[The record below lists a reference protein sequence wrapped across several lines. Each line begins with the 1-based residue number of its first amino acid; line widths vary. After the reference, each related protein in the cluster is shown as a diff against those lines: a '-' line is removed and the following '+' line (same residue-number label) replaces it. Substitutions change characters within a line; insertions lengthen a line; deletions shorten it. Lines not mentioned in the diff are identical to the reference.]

1 MKLSILSI
9 LVRLALF
16 TLLIINFSCS
26 KTETGDEHC
35 PEGYTGKNC
44 DVQITPDSVFVTKI
58 NIVRFPPTNIPGQ
71 SWDTINDPDIFVQLR
86 QNNVEIWRSE
96 IVFVNASPDTNYIF
110 KTDTLVLTDQMAQYA
125 IHLYDQDDNSDE
137 YMGGI
142 NFLSYTDNNGFPELL
157 IIDDGSEVAAE
168 LSMEY
173 SWK

>member
-1 MKLSILSI
+1 MKLSILSTLI
-9 LVRLALF
+9 KLTLS

-44 DVQITPDSVFVTKI
+44 DLQITPDSVFVTKI
-58 NIVRFPPTNIPGQ
+58 NIIRFPAANIPGHN
-71 SWDTINDPDIFVQLR
+71 WDTTSDADIFVQVR
-86 QNNVEIWRSE
+86 QNNVEIWRSTK
-96 IVFVNASPDTNYIF
+96 VFANASPDTNYIF

-125 IHLYDQDDNSDE
+125 IHLYDKDDSSDE

-142 NFLSYTDNNGFPELL
+142 NFLSYTYNNGFPELL

-168 LSMEY
+168 LSLEY
-173 SWK
+173 AWK